1 MRLKRGV
8 ALLGL
13 EQAAVRRAGG
23 SGVEARSH
31 LGRRRGWDKK
41 APRRIAGVSL
51 STSITSVD
59 AGVDS
64 PGGESGD
71 AASASSS
78 STITMSKSSL
88 TLEAD
93 FALGGERRML
103 WRGSRNLV
111 GVRLRGGMD
120 AARLVVVAV
129 ELAMAMGFI
138 LVGEG
143 ARGVEICIFV
153 GEGERGGD
161 ILGKEKTADS
171 GAGDGVLTPSVL
183 DFPNPG
189 RLSRFGARDL
199 ILGLAGAMASPT
211 LELRDRKMLKRLVGL
226 EVGAEIGGGLVG
238 SEGVFASFSFR
249 FCFFAGR
256 SSISTDWV
264 DWVDW
269 ED

>member
-1 MRLKRGV
+1 M
-8 ALLGL
+8 
-13 EQAAVRRAGG
+13 
-23 SGVEARSH
+23 
-31 LGRRRGWDKK
+31 
-41 APRRIAGVSL
+41 
-51 STSITSVD
+51 D
-59 AGVDS
+59 AGVES

-78 STITMSKSSL
+78 SMITMSKSSL

-93 FALGGERRML
+93 FALGGERRMVL
-103 WRGSRNLV
+103 WRGSIHLV

-120 AARLVVVAV
+120 AARLIVVAV
-129 ELAMAMGFI
+129 ELAMDVGFI

-171 GAGDGVLTPSVL
+171 GAGEGVLTPSVL

-189 RLSRFGARDL
+189 RLRRFGVGDL
-199 ILGLAGAMASPT
+199 IFGLEGAIASPT
-211 LELRDRKMLKRLVGL
+211 LELRERKMLKRLLGL
-226 EVGAEIGGGLVG
+226 GVGAEIGGGLVVC
-238 SEGVFASFSFR
+238 EGVLARASFSFR

-264 DWVDW
+264 DWGQACLAADSAGVIGMVITVAAGVDGQSGCMVGN
-269 ED
+269 DTAARAFGP

>member
-1 MRLKRGV
+1 
-8 ALLGL
+8 
-13 EQAAVRRAGG
+13 
-23 SGVEARSH
+23 
-31 LGRRRGWDKK
+31 
-41 APRRIAGVSL
+41 
-51 STSITSVD
+51 
-59 AGVDS
+59 
-64 PGGESGD
+64 
-71 AASASSS
+71 
-78 STITMSKSSL
+78 MSKSSL

-93 FALGGERRML
+93 LALGGERRMGL

-111 GVRLRGGMD
+111 GVRLSGGMD

-129 ELAMAMGFI
+129 ELAMGFI

-143 ARGVEICIFV
+143 ARGVDICIFV

-171 GAGDGVLTPSVL
+171 GAGVGVLTLSVL

-211 LELRDRKMLKRLVGL
+211 LELRERKMLKRLLGL
-226 EVGAEIGGGLVG
+226 EVGAETGGGLVG
-238 SEGVFASFSFR
+238 CEGIFASFSFR

-264 DWVDW
+264 DWEEACLTADSAVFTGMVKAVAAGVDGQSGCMVGN
-269 ED
+269 DTAARAFGP